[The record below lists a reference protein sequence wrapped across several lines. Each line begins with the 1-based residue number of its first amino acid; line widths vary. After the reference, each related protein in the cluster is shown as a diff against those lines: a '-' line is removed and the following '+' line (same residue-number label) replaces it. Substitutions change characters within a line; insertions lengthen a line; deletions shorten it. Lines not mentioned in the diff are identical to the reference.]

1 MDKKKAFAIEVKR
14 VYNKVVRELP
24 DGAAKNNILVKLDM
38 ILSDIEMAIDNPV
51 KKTAPKKKAAKAP
64 VVKKACCKKS

>member
-38 ILSDIEMAIDNPV
+38 ILSDIEMAIDKPV
-51 KKTAPKKKAAKAP
+51 KKTAANKKAVKKP
-64 VVKKACCKKS
+64 VAKKACNKKS

>member
-38 ILSDIEMAIDNPV
+38 ILSDIEMAIDKPV

-64 VVKKACCKKS
+64 VAKKACCKKS

>member
-38 ILSDIEMAIDNPV
+38 ILSDIEMAIDKPV
-51 KKTAPKKKAAKAP
+51 KKTAPNKKAVKAP
-64 VVKKACCKKS
+64 VAKKACNKKA

>member
-51 KKTAPKKKAAKAP
+51 KKTAPKKKAVKDP
-64 VVKKACCKKS
+64 VAKKACNKKA